1 MIELAVT
8 ATRVEIGAVVVVIV
22 VSVTI
27 GQTVV
32 VTVRAGPKEVPV
44 VVD

>member
-1 MIELAVT
+1 MAVT
-8 ATRVEIGAVVVVIV
+8 ATKVEIGVVFVVIV

-27 GQTVV
+27 RQTVV